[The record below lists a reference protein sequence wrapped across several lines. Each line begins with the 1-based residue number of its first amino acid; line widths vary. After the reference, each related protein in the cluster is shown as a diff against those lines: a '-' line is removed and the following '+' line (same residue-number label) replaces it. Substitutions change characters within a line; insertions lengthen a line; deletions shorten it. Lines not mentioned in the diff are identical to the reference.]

1 MSIYDGE
8 NFPNINGNIA
18 QGVQG
23 IGYGAGA
30 GANLL
35 AQAPQ
40 QRQDRTFITI
50 SIVHYYGSGER
61 DETRVERQFDGIPD
75 RSDLEAACENAI
87 LGIGYR

>member
-1 MSIYDGE
+1 MNVNDGSK
-8 NFPNINGNIA
+8 FLPNISISAGQEA
-18 QGVQG
+18 QG

-30 GANLL
+30 LAAL

-75 RSDLEAACENAI
+75 RSDLEAACESAI

>member
-1 MSIYDGE
+1 MNINDGSK
-8 NFPNINGNIA
+8 FLPNISISAGQEA
-18 QGVQG
+18 QG

-30 GANLL
+30 NFP

-40 QRQDRTFITI
+40 ERPADRAFITI

-75 RSDLEAACENAI
+75 RSDLEAACEDAI